1 MMKLSAS
8 VLFACVCAGL
18 LLACSPEAHSEGAT
32 RMASVA
38 VDIDKLGQFLAD
50 DWVSRRRDF

>member
-50 DWVSRRRDF
+50 DWVS